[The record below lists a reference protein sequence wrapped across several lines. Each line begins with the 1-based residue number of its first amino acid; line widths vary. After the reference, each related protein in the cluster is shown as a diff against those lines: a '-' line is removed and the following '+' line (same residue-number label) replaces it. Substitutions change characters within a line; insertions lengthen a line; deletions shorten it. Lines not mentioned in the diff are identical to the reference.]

1 MSRFLTERKKLLVRA
16 TVWVLIGL
24 GICMWGAYALAH
36 MSSSRAM
43 LAAFFAMLVGFDR
56 SVLIE
61 LWYWTVDSKAAV
73 VEQIQKL
80 GLRVQGVEEPVGN
93 GRSPYDRISMK
104 WLGLAASAL
113 ILRFAFARAALTD
126 RNVKEPANLI
136 RVLRLQ
142 RGESLNQPGRSG
154 AHSQPEP
161 REAPYDH
168 FPAHR

>member
-1 MSRFLTERKKLLVRA
+1 VSRFLTERKKLLVRA

-113 ILRFAFARAALTD
+113 ILRQGWRSDCGAWCRCSG
-126 RNVKEPANLI
+126 RMS
-136 RVLRLQ
+136 
-142 RGESLNQPGRSG
+142 RGSIGRS
-154 AHSQPEP
+154 ATLSSTPTA
-161 REAPYDH
+161 R
-168 FPAHR
+168 RT